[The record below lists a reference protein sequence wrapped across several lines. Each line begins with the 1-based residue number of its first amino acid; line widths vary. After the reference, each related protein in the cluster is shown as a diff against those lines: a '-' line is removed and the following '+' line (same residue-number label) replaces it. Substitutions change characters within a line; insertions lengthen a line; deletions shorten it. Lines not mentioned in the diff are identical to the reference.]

1 MESSFRVVIRNVP
14 FVAMSVERIAT
25 HNKHRGRIITCAGL
39 NNLMTSQE
47 EMYWKKCMSQLKNQ
61 LSKA

>member
-1 MESSFRVVIRNVP
+1 MYT
-14 FVAMSVERIAT
+14 FVAVSVKRIAT

-39 NNLMTSQE
+39 KNLMTSQE